1 MHIDISRISVESLDI
16 LLNASGWLINV
27 SEFQKAAAGILLPRS
42 AEYSYT
48 KETVKK
54 ASAITREISG
64 VSLVVG
70 EELSNQDI
78 PEGSLAY
85 YNISGLVRADYPWDW
100 YFSSKRLARQLVL
113 AEGNPNIAGHFL
125 HISSGGGEAWYLDRL
140 FSVLTS
146 LEKPLYAH
154 IEKLCASAAYY
165 IGCAAQRITAETPN
179 CTVGSIGVMCQ
190 FTNMRGLMDKLGIK
204 DIQLYADGSDLKNK
218 KILDAFYNDKP
229 EEFIRK
235 ELNPI
240 REQFVDAVR
249 AARPALSKLTDDHPV
264 LRGEDYRAEEAL
276 TVGLID
282 GIQTLEQSLRDAH
295 RAGLAYLDSVRT
307 RTQALNFLNL

>member
-100 YFSSKRLARQLVL
+100 YFSSKRLARQLIL
-113 AEGNPNIAGHFL
+113 AEGNTNIAGHFL

-140 FSVLTS
+140 FSVLIS

-190 FTNMRGLMDKLGIK
+190 FTNMQGLMDKLGIK

-229 EEFIRK
+229 EEFIKK
-235 ELNPI
+235 ELNPL
-240 REQFVDAVR
+240 RDQFISAVR
-249 AARPALSKLTDDHPV
+249 SARPALAALADDHPA
-264 LRGEDYRAEEAL
+264 LRGEDYRSEEAL

-282 GIQTLEQSLRDAH
+282 GIQTFEQSLLDAH
-295 RAGLAYLDSVRT
+295 RAGLAYLDCVRT
-307 RTQALNFLNL
+307 RTKALNFLNL